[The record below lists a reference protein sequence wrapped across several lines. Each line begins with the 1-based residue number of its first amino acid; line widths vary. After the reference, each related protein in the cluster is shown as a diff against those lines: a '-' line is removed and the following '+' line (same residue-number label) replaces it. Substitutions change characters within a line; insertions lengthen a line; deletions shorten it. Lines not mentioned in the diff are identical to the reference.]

1 MATMA
6 AARSVFRSTSAARA
20 AAAPFAA
27 AAKSSAPRSAFRSP
41 SASTLLNS
49 SRIFRCP
56 AELSACL
63 ETMQPFHTATAS
75 ALLTSMLAVASRSSA
90 WAPDGL

>member
-6 AARSVFRSTSAARA
+6 AARSVFRSTSARS
-20 AAAPFAA
+20 A
-27 AAKSSAPRSAFRSP
+27 AAKFASAAKTSSPRSAFRSP
-41 SASTLLNS
+41 SASNLLNS

-63 ETMQPFHTATAS
+63 DTMQPFHTATAS
-75 ALLTSMLAVASRSSA
+75 ALLTSMLAVSCRSNA
-90 WAPDGL
+90 WAPDGI